1 MNHSAKNVLTV
12 RGLGAGYGPI
22 RVLTDVNIEIGL
34 GEVVGLAGLN
44 GVGKTTTL
52 RCISG
57 MIPRAAGELTL
68 DGQPLSAHAHVN
80 ARQGV
85 VQVPEGRHV
94 FGSLTVGENLR
105 YGSVAGGRREWRERR
120 DVILDVFPRLAE
132 LLNRR
137 AGHLSG
143 GEQQMLALAR
153 GLMGRPRLLMVDE
166 LSLGLAP
173 KAAAD
178 ISRAL
183 LDFAAREG
191 LAMLLVDQNI
201 TLLRSTCDRLYV
213 LRDGVTEAMSTT
225 ADAASFEAVY
235 F

>member
-1 MNHSAKNVLTV
+1 MSDTASNVLTV
-12 RGLGAGYGPI
+12 RGLSAGYGPI
-22 RVLTDVNIEIGL
+22 RVLTDVNIEISPD
-34 GEVVGLAGLN
+34 EVVGLAGLN

-57 MIPRAAGELTL
+57 VIARRADELTL
-68 DGQPLSAHAHVN
+68 DGQVLSAHGHVN
-80 ARQGV
+80 ARRGL

-94 FGSLTVGENLR
+94 FGTLTVAENLR
-105 YGSVAGGRREWRERR
+105 YGSVAGGRKDWRKRR
-120 DVILDVFPRLAE
+120 DVVFGVFPRLAE
-132 LLNRR
+132 LLERR

-153 GLMGRPRLLMVDE
+153 GLMGRSRLLMVDE
-166 LSLGLAP
+166 LSLGLSP

-183 LDFAAREG
+183 VDFAAREG

-213 LRDGVTEAMSTT
+213 LRDGVTPTMSTT
-225 ADAASFEAVY
+225 AEAASFEAVY